1 MRTPQLV
8 LSLIWGASFMFI
20 KVMLEE
26 TGPVAVGWLRMG
38 MAGSPSSGCT
48 MDGRRTW

>member
-1 MRTPQLV
+1 MQTKPLAMLIA

-26 TGPVAVGWLRMG
+26 VGPVAVGWLRL
-38 MAGSPSSGCT
+38 AWA
-48 MDGRRTW
+48 RRC